1 MARKTVNRE
10 KVKEQIQT
18 EEESAAVAAPK
29 KKRKAPAT
37 PRKKRTKVAPVIR
50 YKVFWAIYN
59 QSMKRVATYDYA
71 DEAAAKEKAEDLSK
85 KTPHFVLR
93 VKEEIAE

>member
-10 KVKEQIQT
+10 QVKEQIQT
-18 EEESAAVAAPK
+18 EEKEAEKAPK
-29 KKRKAPAT
+29 KKRKTPAA

-71 DEAAAKEKAEDLSK
+71 DEAAAKEKAEALSQK
-85 KTPHFVLR
+85 SPHFVLR